1 MNRFIF
7 ENNHSGS
14 SMINSLQTEKMKGA
28 EVGGYYSSLDI
39 DER

>member
-7 ENNHSGS
+7 ENNYFGFF
-14 SMINSLQTEKMKGA
+14 MINSLQIEKMKGV